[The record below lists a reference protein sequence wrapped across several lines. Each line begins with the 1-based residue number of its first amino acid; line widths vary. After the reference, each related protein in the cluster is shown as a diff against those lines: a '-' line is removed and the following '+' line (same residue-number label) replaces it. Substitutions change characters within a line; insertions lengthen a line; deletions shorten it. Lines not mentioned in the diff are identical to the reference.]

1 MAGGGVKTMVT
12 PLPPQI
18 LTAPVGQL
26 MNFKG
31 LGKRCF
37 CKSLQL
43 IQTI

>member
-1 MAGGGVKTMVT
+1 MAGGGVKTMGR

-31 LGKRCF
+31 LGKRYI

-43 IQTI
+43 VQII